1 MPCRYLGADLIPL
14 EEALVARLASEGTTL
29 GAKDTT
35 KAITL
40 RHIESLVEGHAG
52 VEGSAACFGLMQ
64 EVLEQEKAEK
74 AALAA
79 QGEDVDDEDEAAE
92 NPEEAEEPLK
102 EEPAVEEASAGKQA
116 VLLEFDF
123 NTAKKGKKKKA
134 KPKKPV

>member
-1 MPCRYLGADLIPL
+1 MRC
-14 EEALVARLASEGTTL
+14 
-29 GAKDTT
+29 
-35 KAITL
+35 
-40 RHIESLVEGHAG
+40 AG
-52 VEGSAACFGLMQ
+52 VERLKRRRGSREVSILASACAR
-64 EVLEQEKAEK
+64 ETERNAH
-74 AALAA
+74 AHARTA
-79 QGEDVDDEDEAAE
+79 GEAGRDVDDEDEAAE